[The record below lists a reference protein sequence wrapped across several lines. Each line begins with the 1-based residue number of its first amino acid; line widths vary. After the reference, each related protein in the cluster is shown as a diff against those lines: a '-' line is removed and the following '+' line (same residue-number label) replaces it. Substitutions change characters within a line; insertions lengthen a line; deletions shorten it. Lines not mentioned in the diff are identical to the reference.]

1 MLVERH
7 TQIDVTKAATANL
20 SADAV
25 LVADA
30 EILLCTLVYVI
41 MDVDCKAMPRTWGSV
56 AGRGRTIV
64 VMLRG
69 RST

>member
-30 EILLCTLVYVI
+30 EILLCTLVYV
-41 MDVDCKAMPRTWGSV
+41 M
-56 AGRGRTIV
+56 IV
-64 VMLRG
+64 CGL
-69 RST
+69 